1 MNELQ
6 KMKLRMSR
14 NIEGG
19 PPGAGGSSTNEGNER
34 AKKYD
39 TLKEVPSFFEGAIG
53 GFAGIEDQL
62 YGVGFQVD
70 SLSRTSLGKPF
81 EPEEFE
87 LFLFRLVSCVYKLG
101 DRIQTL
107 EEEVKVLKNKG

>member
-19 PPGAGGSSTNEGNER
+19 PPGAGGNER

-39 TLKEVPSFFEGAIG
+39 ALREVPTFFEGWNK
-53 GFAGIEDQL
+53 FAEIETQL
-62 YGVGFQVD
+62 YSAGFQVD
-70 SLSRTSLGKPF
+70 SLSRTGLGKPF

-87 LFLFRLVSCVYKLG
+87 LFLFRLISCVYKLG
-101 DRIQTL
+101 DRISTL
-107 EEEVKVLKNKG
+107 EEEVKALKNKG